1 MTRACSAP
9 PLVGLSGGIGSG
21 KSTVARL
28 FASHGVPTLD
38 TDVIYRDLLASDPE
52 LAEGIAA
59 LFGPGVLD
67 AHGRVDR
74 AALRARLAADPAGF
88 APLEAL
94 AHPLILAEVGR
105 RSSLARTCAA
115 FVLVE
120 VPLLFEAGLEAGFAA
135 TVYVTAPVEER
146 FARVAET
153 RGLPRV
159 RRHRGASARAR
170 GRRRARRPGA
180 RQQRQLRSA
189 RGGRA
194 HRDLDAHGA
203 SGSSRHHV
211 TKSLTQLSR
220 PWASSTSSAKP

>member
-153 RGLPRV
+153 RGLPRAEFDAIV
-159 RRHRGASARAR
+159 ARQLEPAVAAARA
-170 GRRRARRPGA
+170 
-180 RQQRQLRSA
+180 
-189 RGGRA
+189 
-194 HRDLDAHGA
+194 DLVLDN
-203 SGSSRHHV
+203 SGSSD
-211 TKSLTQLSR
+211 QLEAGVR
-220 PWASSTSSAKP
+220 TAISTLMVRLARRATT